1 MPIYE
6 YACTACG
13 RRLEVI
19 HGIHEPGPSKCD
31 VCGGPMTKLLSPP
44 AIVFRGTGWAKK
56 ERAASSRPADS
67 DGRSEAKPGA
77 PPGESGAPAPARG
90 SGGTGERERG
100 AGGSGEG
107 GSAGTST
114 SGGRARSTSSSG
126 RAGSAGSDGGGS
138 SSER

>member
-13 RRLEVI
+13 RRVEVI
-19 HGIHEPGPSKCD
+19 HGIHEPGPSNCD

-56 ERAASSRPADS
+56 ERASSGPADS
-67 DGRSEAKPGA
+67 DGRSEEKPGA
-77 PPGESGAPAPARG
+77 QPRDAGATGRAQGPGGA
-90 SGGTGERERG
+90 GEPERS
-100 AGGSGEG
+100 AGGSGDG
-107 GSAGTST
+107 GGTTGTSR
-114 SGGRARSTSSSG
+114 SGGRAGSSG
-126 RAGSAGSDGGGS
+126 SRDRAGSGGSDGGGS